1 MIKIENICKSYQT
14 HQVLDHVTFTIK
26 KGQVI
31 SVIGASGAGKSTL
44 LRTIN
49 ALEKAEVGQIHL
61 TNFSIDFQQAKKT
74 DIIAMRQYTA
84 MVFQQFHLFKRKTAL
99 ENVME
104 GLVIVKKIPKKIAEE
119 IALTELNKVGL
130 FNQADYYPKHLS
142 GGQQQRVALAR
153 ALAMSPE
160 LLLLDEP
167 TSALDPELVGEVLA
181 SIKKIAEE
189 GKTMLLVSHEMNFV
203 RQVSDI
209 ILFLEAGKIIE
220 IGTPEE
226 IFNHPKHKR
235 TQQFLA
241 NYHQQH

>member
-1 MIKIENICKSYQT
+1 MIKIENICKAYQT
-14 HQVLDHVTFTIK
+14 HQVLDHLTFTIEQ
-26 KGQVI
+26 GQVI
-31 SVIGASGAGKSTL
+31 SIIGASGAGKSTL

-49 ALEKAEVGQIHL
+49 ALEKAEEGKIYL
-61 TNFSIDFQQAKKT
+61 TNFSIDFKTAKKK
-74 DIIAMRQYTA
+74 DIIALRQYTA
-84 MVFQQFHLFKRKTAL
+84 MVFQQFHLFQRKTAL

-104 GLVIVKKIPKKIAEE
+104 GLIVVKKIPKQKAEE
-119 IALTELNKVGL
+119 IALKELDKVGL
-130 FNQADYYPKHLS
+130 LGQADYYPKHLS

-209 ILFLEAGKIIE
+209 VLFLEAGQIIE

-226 IFNHPKHKR
+226 LFNHPKQKR
-235 TQQFLA
+235 TQQFLS
-241 NYHQQH
+241 NYQQQR

>member
-1 MIKIENICKSYQT
+1 MIKIENICKAYQT
-14 HQVLDHVTFTIK
+14 HQVLDHITFTIEQ
-26 KGQVI
+26 GQVI
-31 SVIGASGAGKSTL
+31 SIIGASGAGKSTL

-49 ALEKAEVGQIHL
+49 ALEKAEEGKIYL
-61 TNFSIDFQQAKKT
+61 TNFSIDFKTAKKK
-74 DIIAMRQYTA
+74 DIIALRQYTA
-84 MVFQQFHLFKRKTAL
+84 MVFQQFHLFQRKTAL

-104 GLVIVKKIPKKIAEE
+104 GLIVVKKIPKQKAEE
-119 IALTELNKVGL
+119 IALKELDKVGL
-130 FNQADYYPKHLS
+130 FDQADYYPKHLS

-167 TSALDPELVGEVLA
+167 TSALDPELVGEVLT

-209 ILFLEAGKIIE
+209 VLFLDAGKIIE
-220 IGTPEE
+220 IGTTEE
-226 IFNHPKHKR
+226 LFNHPKQKR
-235 TQQFLA
+235 TRQFLS
-241 NYHQQH
+241 NYQQKC